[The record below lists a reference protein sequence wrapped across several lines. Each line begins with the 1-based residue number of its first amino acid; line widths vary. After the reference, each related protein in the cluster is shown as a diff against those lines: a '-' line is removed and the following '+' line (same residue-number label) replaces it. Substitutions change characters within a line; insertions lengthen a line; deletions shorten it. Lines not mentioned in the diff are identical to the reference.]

1 MKKVFC
7 GICAAALIIGGCG
20 EKSGSSGGGT
30 NTTSSGGNPLNAPAD
45 YVGALGKAQQN
56 AVKTADTTSI
66 NKAIQM
72 FTVDQGRNPKDL
84 NELVEKKYL
93 PQLPTAPAGM
103 KLDYDANAGTARVV
117 KQ

>member
-1 MKKVFC
+1 MKKAL
-7 GICAAALIIGGCG
+7 CALSIFGLLLAGCD
-20 EKSGSSGGGT
+20 EKSGSAGGGT

-93 PQLPTAPAGM
+93 PQLPTPPTGM

>member
-7 GICAAALIIGGCG
+7 GLSAAVLLLGGCG

-30 NTTSSGGNPLNAPAD
+30 NTTSSNPLNAPAD

-93 PQLPTAPAGM
+93 PQIPTPPAGM
-103 KLDYDANAGTARVV
+103 KLDYDANAGTVRVV

>member
-7 GICAAALIIGGCG
+7 GISVVASLLCGCG
-20 EKSGSSGGGT
+20 EKSGSSGG
-30 NTTSSGGNPLNAPAD
+30 SSPASAPAD
-45 YVGALGKAQQN
+45 YVGALNKAQQN
-56 AVKTADTTSI
+56 AAKTADTTSI
-66 NKAIQM
+66 NKAIQV

-93 PQLPTAPAGM
+93 PQLPTPPAGM
-103 KLDYDANAGTARVV
+103 KLDYDANAGTVRIV